1 MNAHRQVDRLQ
12 AVRLRVATAVACL
25 VVAVAA
31 LHAQPSQKDE
41 QLVLA
46 AMSGETSYEY
56 RVSRRRLA
64 LTKPWS
70 PDTQPP
76 LSVPAAVAVAKKAAR
91 LPEPADF
98 VLTAV
103 QLRPYG
109 LDNSG
114 DWRWFYDVEFF
125 NARDAFDKQP
135 PKRQHIVILMDGTVV
150 EPTATS
156 GRP

>member
-1 MNAHRQVDRLQ
+1 MDSHRQFDRPQ
-12 AVRLRVATAVACL
+12 TVRLHVATAFACL
-25 VVAVAA
+25 VVAAA
-31 LHAQPSQKDE
+31 AHAQPSQKDE
-41 QLVLA
+41 QLVLT

-56 RVSRRRLA
+56 RVSRRRLE

-70 PDTQPP
+70 PDTQPS
-76 LSVPAAVAVAKKAAR
+76 LSVAAAVAVAKKAAR
-91 LPEPADF
+91 LRKPADF

-125 NARDAFDKQP
+125 NAPDAFDKGP
-135 PKRQHIVILMDGTVV
+135 PPERHVVILMDGSIV
-150 EPTATS
+150 EPTAVAS
-156 GRP
+156 RP

>member
-1 MNAHRQVDRLQ
+1 MA
-12 AVRLRVATAVACL
+12 RVADSR
-25 VVAVAA
+25 
-31 LHAQPSQKDE
+31 AQSTGKDD

-46 AMSGETSYEY
+46 AMSGDISYEY

-70 PDTQPP
+70 PDVQPP
-76 LSVPAAVAVAKKAAR
+76 LSVPAAVAVARKAAH
-91 LPEPADF
+91 LPEPIDF

-114 DWRWFYDVEFF
+114 DWRWFYDVEYF
-125 NARDAFDKQP
+125 NAREAFDKGP
-135 PKRQHIVILMDGTVV
+135 PMRQHVVILMDGSVV
-150 EPTATS
+150 EPTAAA